1 MPRPGIS
8 PQLSVERF
16 FQLSV
21 LCLVTSGYLAVAG
34 SGYLDLPTIVLT
46 GVGLVL
52 RALLVT
58 DAVKLK
64 ISDRLV
70 TVLTLAYI
78 GFYPLDY
85 FFLSR
90 GFLQAT
96 VHLVFYLAVVKILTA
111 RSNRDYLYTAAIA
124 FLEIL
129 AAATLEASLLQP
141 KQSAP
146 RPEYLKAMDELS
158 ALAFKAY
165 RGLVYETDGFVDYF
179 WASTVINEIATLN
192 IGSRPASRKKTRAIE
207 DLRAIPWVFSWAQ
220 CRLMLPGW
228 YGFASAVESWI
239 AKNPDKGMAFLQE
252 LYREWPFFRMLLSN
266 MDMVLAKSSIAIAS
280 RYAELVPDVELRDK
294 IFSRIKTEW
303 HACIELLLKIMGQ
316 DRLLQGNPLLERSVR
331 QRFPYLDPLN
341 HVQVELLKEHRAQN
355 PDEQVL
361 RGIQITINGI
371 SAGLRNTG

>member
-1 MPRPGIS
+1 MPRAGIN

-58 DAVKLK
+58 GAIKLE

-70 TVLTLAYI
+70 TFVTLAYI

-85 FFLSR
+85 FFLSH

-129 AAATLEASLLQP
+129 ACASL
-141 KQSAP
+141 SAS
-146 RPEYLKAMDELS
+146 LD
-158 ALAFKAY
+158 
-165 RGLVYETDGFVDYF
+165 
-179 WASTVINEIATLN
+179 
-192 IGSRPASRKKTRAIE
+192 
-207 DLRAIPWVFSWAQ
+207 
-220 CRLMLPGW
+220 
-228 YGFASAVESWI
+228 
-239 AKNPDKGMAFLQE
+239 
-252 LYREWPFFRMLLSN
+252 
-266 MDMVLAKSSIAIAS
+266 S
-280 RYAELVPDVELRDK
+280 RYC
-294 IFSRIKTEW
+294 F
-303 HACIELLLKIMGQ
+303 
-316 DRLLQGNPLLERSVR
+316 
-331 QRFPYLDPLN
+331 
-341 HVQVELLKEHRAQN
+341 
-355 PDEQVL
+355 
-361 RGIQITINGI
+361 
-371 SAGLRNTG
+371 